1 MQVQIL
7 SDVILSV
14 KAVLLKR
21 SVTMFDFLN
30 ALKAKANETRTEN
43 GGRAYESTHSDCLDL
58 FFKAGA
64 MRNSSEEEIGTAVL
78 KAYAEDPLKT
88 MKIIFFARDVR
99 GGLGE
104 RRFFRIAVK
113 RLAFSA
119 PESVKKNI
127 PLFAEYGRFDDLCT
141 LIGTPC
147 EKEAVAVIKAQLE
160 EDISGMN
167 EGKPVS
173 LLAKWLPSVNASSK
187 ETVKNAKRLCKLL
200 GMDEK
205 SYRLTLSALRKYTD
219 ITENRLRVMDYTF
232 DYGKQP
238 SGAMLKYK
246 KAFIRNDK
254 ERYCEF
260 LKSVSEGRAV
270 LHADTLY
277 PYEVIRRV
285 LVEKL
290 SAEERTALDVTW
302 NSLPDHGVSNENAI
316 AVIDG
321 SGSMTWGN
329 TPRPIDA
336 ALSLGIYFAEH
347 NKGAFGGHFITFSK
361 KPRLVKVKGNDIF
374 EKAKYCASYNECA
387 NTDLEAVFELI
398 LSTAVNNKVPKTD
411 MPKRLYILSDMQFD
425 CCVEGGNSLPLFE
438 TMKRKFALFGYELPE
453 IVFWNLCSRGAAFPV
468 TLSQTGAAL
477 VSGFSPAIFDMV
489 KSGSITPDSVM
500 EEVVNR
506 ERYRAV
512 AA

>member
-1 MQVQIL
+1 
-7 SDVILSV
+7 
-14 KAVLLKR
+14 
-21 SVTMFDFLN
+21 MFDFLN
-30 ALKAKANETRTEN
+30 ALKAKANETFTEN
-43 GGRAYESTHSDCLDL
+43 GGRAYISTHSDCLDL

-64 MRNSSEEEIGTAVL
+64 MRNASEEEIGAAVL
-78 KAYAEDPLKT
+78 RAYAEDPNKA

-113 RLAFSA
+113 HLAYSA
-119 PESVKKNI
+119 PKSVIKNI

-141 LIGTPC
+141 LLGTPC
-147 EKEAVAVIKAQLE
+147 ENEAAAALKEQLDK
-160 EDISGMN
+160 DIAGMA

-187 ETVKNAKRLCKLL
+187 ETVKSAKKLFDIFC
-200 GMDEK
+200 MSEK
-205 SYRLTLSALRKYTD
+205 NYRQTLSALRKYTD
-219 ITENRLRVMDYTF
+219 ITENRLRVMDYSF

-238 SGAMLKYK
+238 SGAMFKYK

-260 LKSVSEGRAV
+260 LKNVSEGKAV

-277 PYEVIRRV
+277 PYEIVRRV
-285 LVEKL
+285 LAEMPSK
-290 SAEERTALDVTW
+290 EERKALDVTW
-302 NSLPDHGVSNENAI
+302 NSLPDHGVSTDNAI

-329 TPRPIDA
+329 NPRPIDA

-347 NKGAFGGHFITFSK
+347 NKGAFGGHFITFSN
-361 KPRLVKVKGNDIF
+361 KPRLVKVKGSDIY
-374 EKAKYCASYNECA
+374 EKANYCASYNECA
-387 NTDLEAVFELI
+387 NTDLEAVFLLI
-398 LSTAVNNKVPKTD
+398 LGTAVAKRVPKSD

-438 TMKRKFALFGYELPE
+438 AMKKKYACYGYELPE
-453 IVFWNLCSRGAAFPV
+453 IVFWNLCSRGAAIPV

-489 KSGSITPDSVM
+489 KSGSISPEAVM
-500 EEVVNR
+500 EETIGR
-506 ERYRAV
+506 ERYKAV